1 MRAVVMSATSMR
13 GAGMLAWRAVSATEP
28 AYPVGMARSPFMLAA
43 VAASAVPGLDAV
55 SVAAAPHHA
64 DDVDA
69 AVLGD
74 REGGH
79 VTVQVPRTKAAEERQ
94 SAELRA
100 LTALTPGARARLPFD
115 VATVIGQAPV
125 RPTRGVVLS
134 WCAGTPVTLGGIPTE
149 PNGLGWMIGRAVAA
163 IHDLPSAVVTD
174 VGLPVSGPADA
185 RRSAESL
192 AERAASTGLLPAA
205 VRERWEDA
213 VNDAE
218 LWQFEPTVIGGDLA
232 AGSFL
237 ADDAGL
243 ASVVGWHGLAIGDPA
258 SDLAWAVPSEAVADA
273 VFAGYASIAGQ
284 TDRRLRHRA
293 ALRSELGLARWL
305 LHGTEQRDTDVVDD
319 AVELLTTLA
328 ERVHGD
334 MTARIQPT
342 TRPILTVDEVE
353 DLLDRRTAG

>member
-1 MRAVVMSATSMR
+1 MGSADSRRAAQN
-13 GAGMLAWRAVSATEP
+13 LAWRAVAAGEP
-28 AYPVGMARSPFMLAA
+28 AYPVGMARSEFMLAA

-55 SVAAAPHHA
+55 SVAMAPHHA

-69 AVLGD
+69 AVLRD

-79 VTVQVPRTKAAEERQ
+79 VTVQVPRTKAAETRQ
-94 SAELRA
+94 SAEVRA

-115 VATVIGQAPV
+115 IATVIGQAPV

-134 WCAGTPVTLGGIPTE
+134 WTAGSPVSLGGIPTE
-149 PNGLGWMIGRAVAA
+149 PNGLGWMIGRAIAA

-174 VGLPVSGPADA
+174 VDLPTTGPAEA

-192 AERAASTGLLPAA
+192 AERAAATGLLPAA
-205 VRERWEDA
+205 VRERWEEA
-213 VNDAE
+213 VSDAE
-218 LWQFEPTVIGGDLA
+218 LWQFEPTVIGGDLDA
-232 AGSFL
+232 ASFL
-237 ADDAGL
+237 ADEGTL
-243 ASVVGWHGLAIGDPA
+243 ASVVGWHGLSIGDPA
-258 SDLAWAVPSEAVADA
+258 SDLAWVVPSEAAADA

-328 ERVHGD
+328 ERIHGD

-353 DLLDRRTAG
+353 DMLDQRSAG